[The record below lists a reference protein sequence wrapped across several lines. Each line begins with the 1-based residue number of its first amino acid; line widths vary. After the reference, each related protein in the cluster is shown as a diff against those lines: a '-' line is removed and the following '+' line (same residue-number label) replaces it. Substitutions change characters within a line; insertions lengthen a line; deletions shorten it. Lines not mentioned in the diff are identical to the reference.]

1 MIRATTTVQAVGIT
15 LLITLAI
22 APRAAIAQPPT
33 TTTPQTGDQR
43 EPPVMRF
50 DPQGIDLVQA
60 VTVTLQN
67 APDIRL
73 AEASATQALGA
84 AQTQIG
90 AFDTNFLGD
99 TSYNYQRQMLSPND
113 FLGEVFKR
121 QDLTA
126 ARDGEVANLAR
137 LNALRSQLTIMQ
149 NLAQECGT
157 ANVSAQ
163 LAALR
168 RLDPE
173 TGAEMDILDALCAS
187 ANQVDTSQQ
196 LRRDLLAIRQRLVT
210 DTIDRVAQGVDESIT
225 AERRLAQIVGR
236 LGVAPDQEFFSNSTF
251 NGSLSRLFRNGISF
265 SPFFN
270 GTGSGSNFIG
280 KPFNS
285 DCEIGECGGK
295 GQFPLYTVKGG
306 VNAFIPLGRGLGAAA
321 TAAPERS
328 ALIQEQAARLD
339 AQHQSSLSAL
349 GTINAYWGLRGAQDN
364 VDIAQRSV
372 DLQGRVLQL
381 TRQTIAAG
389 NLPAVELAR
398 VQASEARSQS
408 ALRDAQVAFHQA
420 RVQLATAMGIA
431 VGSDEATLPRAR
443 DPFPPPPEI
452 TSVDEARM
460 TALVNDGLG
469 LRRDVTAALR
479 RSEAAQVLVRGAR
492 LNLKPKVDLNGDVHF
507 TGLDEDVVTRA
518 FKRWVGPSY
527 KLGLNVEK
535 PFGNNTQEGL
545 LVEAQASSLSSQIS
559 SADLRRQVRLDVVR
573 TGRSLVEAIERVKL
587 AQDSVTYYQQT
598 VDAEI
603 ARFQIGEVTLIDTI
617 QTEAQQSEARR
628 ALVAAQQELAQLIAE
643 LRFET
648 GTLVPDSSAPV
659 TPQGLIT
666 VPR

>member
-225 AERRLAQIVGR
+225 AERRLAQIVGASASR
-236 LGVAPDQEFFSNSTF
+236 RIRNFSATPPSTGRCRGCSATASASRRSSTAP
-251 NGSLSRLFRNGISF
+251 
-265 SPFFN
+265 
-270 GTGSGSNFIG
+270 
-280 KPFNS
+280 
-285 DCEIGECGGK
+285 
-295 GQFPLYTVKGG
+295 
-306 VNAFIPLGRGLGAAA
+306 AAAA
-321 TAAPERS
+321 TSSASRSTRIARS
-328 ALIQEQAARLD
+328 ANAAAR
-339 AQHQSSLSAL
+339 ANS
-349 GTINAYWGLRGAQDN
+349 
-364 VDIAQRSV
+364 RS
-372 DLQGRVLQL
+372 
-381 TRQTIAAG
+381 
-389 NLPAVELAR
+389 
-398 VQASEARSQS
+398 
-408 ALRDAQVAFHQA
+408 
-420 RVQLATAMGIA
+420 
-431 VGSDEATLPRAR
+431 
-443 DPFPPPPEI
+443 
-452 TSVDEARM
+452 
-460 TALVNDGLG
+460 
-469 LRRDVTAALR
+469 
-479 RSEAAQVLVRGAR
+479 
-492 LNLKPKVDLNGDVHF
+492 
-507 TGLDEDVVTRA
+507 
-518 FKRWVGPSY
+518 
-527 KLGLNVEK
+527 
-535 PFGNNTQEGL
+535 
-545 LVEAQASSLSSQIS
+545 
-559 SADLRRQVRLDVVR
+559 
-573 TGRSLVEAIERVKL
+573 
-587 AQDSVTYYQQT
+587 
-598 VDAEI
+598 
-603 ARFQIGEVTLIDTI
+603 
-617 QTEAQQSEARR
+617 
-628 ALVAAQQELAQLIAE
+628 
-643 LRFET
+643 
-648 GTLVPDSSAPV
+648 
-659 TPQGLIT
+659 TP
-666 VPR
+666 

>member
-1 MIRATTTVQAVGIT
+1 MIRATTTVHAAGIT
-15 LLITLAI
+15 LLISLAI
-22 APRAAIAQPPT
+22 APPVAMAQPQTAT
-33 TTTPQTGDQR
+33 TAQTGDQR

-67 APDIRL
+67 APDIQL
-73 AEASATQALGA
+73 AEASATQALGV

-99 TSYNYQRQMLSPND
+99 TSYNVQRQMLSPND

-121 QDLTA
+121 QDLIA
-126 ARDGEVANLAR
+126 ARDGELKNIAS

-149 NLAQECGT
+149 NLPAECGT

-173 TGAEMDILDALCAS
+173 TGAELDILDALCAS

-196 LRRDLLAIRQRLVT
+196 LRNNLLTIRQRLVT

-225 AERRLAQIVGR
+225 SERRLALVVGR

-251 NGSLSRLFRNGISF
+251 NASLSRLFRNGLSF
-265 SPFFN
+265 SPFFT

-285 DCEIGECGGK
+285 DCEIGECGGR

-306 VNAFIPLGRGLGAAA
+306 VNAFVPLGRGLGAAA

-339 AQHQSSLSAL
+339 AQQQASLSAL
-349 GTINAYWGLRGAQDN
+349 GTINAYWGLRSAQDN
-364 VDIAQRSV
+364 VEIAQRSV
-372 DLQGRVLQL
+372 DLQGRVLLL

-408 ALRDAQVAFHQA
+408 ALRDAQIAFTQA
-420 RVQLATAMGIA
+420 RVSLAQAMGIA
-431 VGSDEATLPRAR
+431 VGSDDVTLPRAR
-443 DPFPPPPEI
+443 DPFPPPPEATAI
-452 TSVDEARM
+452 DDARL
-460 TALVNDGLG
+460 TALANDGLG
-469 LRRDVTAALR
+469 QRYDVTAALR
-479 RSEAAQVLVRGAR
+479 RAEAAQVLVRGAQ

-527 KLGLNVEK
+527 KLGLNVDK

-545 LVEAQASSLSSQIS
+545 LVEAQAGSLSSQIS

-573 TGRSLVEAIERVKL
+573 TGRSMVEAIERVKL

-617 QTEAQQSEARR
+617 QTEQQQTEARR
-628 ALVAAQQELAQLIAE
+628 ALVAAQHELARLIAE

-648 GTLVPDSSAPV
+648 GTLVQDAKAPV
-659 TPQGLIT
+659 TPQSLTT